1 MASECHK
8 AQNASSPPD
17 EPTMPQSERDQ
28 LSTRH
33 SIVFNTLVAFVVI
46 IGFSLVS
53 MLASLYLADAL
64 EGDAEAINQ
73 AGSLRMQAYRL
84 AFTAEHGPQ
93 ALLEERI
100 DILERTL
107 RSASLRSALHRH
119 GDTPLPGLHG
129 GVLQHWQERMRPL
142 LDAQPPRLDDYRR
155 EAPEFVSE
163 LDVFVRTLQE
173 ASEGKL
179 GVIRALQA
187 GTLFIIVL
195 IAFVLIYG
203 LHNNLATPLRS
214 LTKMAR
220 DIGKGD
226 FSGRVEI
233 PGDTEL
239 SLLARTLNQMSQEL
253 AGLYAEMEQKV
264 DDKTAALTRSNATLQ
279 LLFNSARMLY
289 SQPDDPSLMM
299 GSLLTKVQEVL
310 DTGPISLCL
319 NRSAEAGSH
328 TAMTSS
334 DLQPPDYCKLPQCEV
349 CPVNQSGRLPS
360 GEELVTFELRSGQ
373 DDLGSLRVAHPAD
386 EPLESWQTLLLTTL
400 AALFAASLSLAQ
412 LGQKQARLALMEER
426 AVIARELHDSL
437 AQALSAQKLQLARL
451 KRLMQKESGQAQLD
465 DSVQQIDRG
474 LNSAYRQ
481 LRELLTTFRIKVNE
495 PGLKPALQ
503 ATIEEFSA
511 NSGLLIEHDYQLDH
525 CPLTPN
531 EEVHCLQ
538 IIREALSNVVKHAE
552 AEHCWLRL
560 TQDDSG
566 TINVEIE
573 DDGIGIRPEEQRT
586 GHYGLI
592 ILRERA
598 NSLNGSISIGLR
610 PGGGTR
616 VHLRFPP
623 AYRHI
628 PLIQEP
634 VTHERRDNHT
644 NPAGRRPSH
653 DASGSA

>member
-1 MASECHK
+1 MASECRK

-373 DDLGSLRVAHPAD
+373 DDLGSLRVAHPAG

-400 AALFAASLSLAQ
+400 ADLFAASLSLAQ

-503 ATIEEFSA
+503 ATIEEFGA
-511 NSGLLIEHDYQLDH
+511 NSGLRIESDFQLDH

-560 TQDDSG
+560 TQDGIG

-610 PGGGTR
+610 SGGGTR

>member
-8 AQNASSPPD
+8 AQNAPSPPD
-17 EPTMPQSERDQ
+17 EPTMSQSERDQ

-195 IAFVLIYG
+195 ITFVLIYG

-373 DDLGSLRVAHPAD
+373 DDLGSRRVAHPAG

-400 AALFAASLSLAQ
+400 ADLFAASLSLAQ

-503 ATIEEFSA
+503 ATIEEFGA
-511 NSGLLIEHDYQLDH
+511 NSGLHIESDFQLDH

-560 TQDDSG
+560 TQDGIG

>member
-1 MASECHK
+1 MASECRK

-214 LTKMAR
+214 LTKLAR

-226 FSGRVEI
+226 FSGEVQI
-233 PGDTEL
+233 PGETEL
-239 SLLARTLNQMSQEL
+239 SLLARTLNQMSKEL
-253 AGLYAEMEQKV
+253 ASLYADMEQKV

-289 SQPDDPSLMM
+289 SQPDDPSQMM
-299 GSLLTKVQEVL
+299 GSLLAKMQQIL
-310 DTGPISLCL
+310 GTGPISLCL

-328 TAMTSS
+328 TAMTSR
-334 DLQPPDYCKLPQCEV
+334 DLRPPEYCKLPQCGT
-349 CPVNQSGRLPS
+349 CLVNQTGRLPS
-360 GEELVTFELRSGQ
+360 GEELISFELRSGP
-373 DDLGSLRVAHPAD
+373 DDLGSLRVAHPPGQ
-386 EPLESWQTLLLTTL
+386 PLEAWQTLLLTTL
-400 AALFAASLSLAQ
+400 ADLFAASLSLAQ

-451 KRLMQKESGQAQLD
+451 KRLMHKDSSPAQLD
-465 DSVQQIDRG
+465 DSVQQIDQG
-474 LNSAYRQ
+474 LNAAYRQ

-495 PGLKPALQ
+495 PELKPALQ
-503 ATIEEFSA
+503 ATIEEFGA
-511 NSGLLIEHDYQLDH
+511 NSGLHIESDFQLDH

-560 TQDDSG
+560 TQDGIG

>member
-1 MASECHK
+1 MGHRLTVEPNMSSTESE
-8 AQNASSPPD
+8 P
-17 EPTMPQSERDQ
+17 

-46 IGFSLVS
+46 IGVSLVS

-84 AFTAEHGPQ
+84 AFTAEHGSQ
-93 ALLEERI
+93 ALLYERI
-100 DILERTL
+100 ETLQQTL
-107 RSASLRSALHRH
+107 RSPSLRSALHRH
-119 GDTPLPGLHG
+119 DSTRLPVLHAA
-129 GVLQHWQERMRPL
+129 VSQHWEQGMRPL
-142 LDAQPPRLDDYRR
+142 LDAQPARLEEYRR
-155 EAPEFVSE
+155 EAPAFVNE
-163 LDVFVRTLQE
+163 LDTFVRTLQE

-179 GVIRALQA
+179 SVIRALQA
-187 GTLFIIVL
+187 GTLFVIVV
-195 IAFVLIYG
+195 IAFVLIYE

-214 LTKMAR
+214 LTRMAR

-226 FSGRVEI
+226 FSGQVQI

-253 AGLYAEMEQKV
+253 AGLYADMEQKV

-279 LLFNSARMLY
+279 LLFDSARMLY
-289 SQPDDPSLMM
+289 SKPDDPTQMM
-299 GSLLTKVQEVL
+299 GAQLSKVQQIL

-319 NRSAEAGSH
+319 NRSSEAGSH
-328 TAMTSS
+328 TAMTSHN
-334 DLQPPDYCKLPQCEV
+334 LRPPEYCQLPQCEA
-349 CPVNQSGRLPS
+349 CPVNQTGRLPT
-360 GEELVTFELRSGQ
+360 GEELLTFELRSGP
-373 DDLGSLRVAHPAD
+373 DELGSLRVASRTG
-386 EPLESWQTLLLTTL
+386 EPLQPWQTLPLTTL
-400 AALFAASLSLAQ
+400 ADLFAASLSLAR

-437 AQALSAQKLQLARL
+437 AQALAAQKLQLARL
-451 KRLMQKESGQAQLD
+451 KRLMQKQSDQAQLD
-465 DSVQQIDRG
+465 DSVQQIEQG

-495 PGLKPALQ
+495 PGLKPALY
-503 ATIEEFSA
+503 ATVQEFSA
-511 NSGLLIEHDYQLDH
+511 NSGLQVESDYQLDH

-538 IIREALSNVVKHAE
+538 IVREALSNVVKHAE
-552 AEHCWLRL
+552 AEHCWLSL
-560 TQDDSG
+560 TQDSVG
-566 TINVEIE
+566 TIHVKIE
-573 DDGIGIRPEEQRT
+573 DDGIGIRLEEQRA

-598 NSLNGSISIGLR
+598 NSLNGTINIGRR
-610 PGGGTR
+610 PAGGTL
-616 VHLRFPP
+616 VYLRFPP

-628 PLIQEP
+628 SPE
-634 VTHERRDNHT
+634 TGTGH
-644 NPAGRRPSH
+644 A
-653 DASGSA
+653 

>member
-1 MASECHK
+1 MPNSE
-8 AQNASSPPD
+8 N
-17 EPTMPQSERDQ
+17 EQ
-28 LSTRH
+28 LATRH

-46 IGFSLVS
+46 IGFALVS
-53 MLASLYLADAL
+53 MLGSLYLADAL
-64 EGDAEAINQ
+64 EGDAEAMNQ

-93 ALLEERI
+93 DLLAERI
-100 DILERTL
+100 ETLERTL

-119 GDTPLPGLHG
+119 GDTPLPGLHA
-129 GVLQHWQERMRPL
+129 GVMQHWQERMRPL
-142 LDAQPPRLDDYRR
+142 LDAQPAQLDDYRQ

-187 GTLFIIVL
+187 GTLFVIVL

-203 LHNNLATPLRS
+203 LHNNLASPLRS
-214 LTKMAR
+214 LTRMAR

-226 FSGRVEI
+226 FSGQVQI

-373 DDLGSLRVAHPAD
+373 DDLGSLRVAHPAG

-400 AALFAASLSLAQ
+400 ADLFAASLSLAQ

-503 ATIEEFSA
+503 ATIEEFGA
-511 NSGLLIEHDYQLDH
+511 NSGLHIESDFQLDH

-560 TQDDSG
+560 TQDGIG

>member
-1 MASECHK
+1 MGHRLTVEPNMSSTESE
-8 AQNASSPPD
+8 P
-17 EPTMPQSERDQ
+17 

-46 IGFSLVS
+46 IGVSLVS

-84 AFTAEHGPQ
+84 AFTAEHGSQ
-93 ALLEERI
+93 ALLYERI
-100 DILERTL
+100 ETLQQTL
-107 RSASLRSALHRH
+107 RSPSLRSALHRH
-119 GDTPLPGLHG
+119 DGTHLPVLHAA
-129 GVLQHWQERMRPL
+129 VSLHWEQGMRPL
-142 LDAQPPRLDDYRR
+142 LDAQPARLEEYRR
-155 EAPEFVSE
+155 EAPAFVNE
-163 LDVFVRTLQE
+163 LDTFVRTLQE

-179 GVIRALQA
+179 SVIRALQA
-187 GTLFIIVL
+187 GTLFVIVV

-214 LTKMAR
+214 LTRMAR

-226 FSGRVEI
+226 FSGQVQI

-253 AGLYAEMEQKV
+253 AGLYADMEQKV

-279 LLFNSARMLY
+279 LLFDSARMLY
-289 SQPDDPSLMM
+289 SKPDDPTQMM
-299 GSLLTKVQEVL
+299 GAQLSKVQQIL

-328 TAMTSS
+328 TAMTSHN
-334 DLQPPDYCKLPQCEV
+334 LQPPEYCQLPQCEA
-349 CPVNQSGRLPS
+349 CPVNQTGRLPT
-360 GEELVTFELRSGQ
+360 GEELLTFELRSGP
-373 DDLGSLRVAHPAD
+373 DELGSLRVASRTG
-386 EPLESWQTLLLTTL
+386 EPLQPWQTLPLTTL
-400 AALFAASLSLAQ
+400 ADLFAASLSLAR

-437 AQALSAQKLQLARL
+437 AQALAAQKLQLARL
-451 KRLMQKESGQAQLD
+451 KRLMQKQSDQAQLD
-465 DSVQQIDRG
+465 DSVQQIEQG

-495 PGLKPALQ
+495 PGLKPALY
-503 ATIEEFSA
+503 ATVQEFSA
-511 NSGLLIEHDYQLDH
+511 NSGLQVESDYQLDH

-538 IIREALSNVVKHAE
+538 IVREALSNVVKHAE
-552 AEHCWLRL
+552 AEHCWLSL
-560 TQDDSG
+560 TQDSVG
-566 TINVEIE
+566 TIHVKIE
-573 DDGIGIRPEEQRT
+573 DDGVGIRLEEQRA

-598 NSLNGSISIGLR
+598 NSLNGTINIGRR
-610 PGGGTR
+610 PAGGTL
-616 VHLRFPP
+616 VYLRFPP

-628 PLIQEP
+628 SPE
-634 VTHERRDNHT
+634 TGTGH
-644 NPAGRRPSH
+644 A
-653 DASGSA
+653 

>member
-1 MASECHK
+1 MASECRK
-8 AQNASSPPD
+8 AQNAPSPPD
-17 EPTMPQSERDQ
+17 EPTMSQSERDQ

-373 DDLGSLRVAHPAD
+373 DDLGSLRVAHPAG

-400 AALFAASLSLAQ
+400 ADLFAASLSLAQ

-503 ATIEEFSA
+503 ATMEEFGD
-511 NSGLLIEHDYQLDH
+511 NSGLHIESDFQLDH

-560 TQDDSG
+560 TQDGIG

>member
-400 AALFAASLSLAQ
+400 ADLFAASLSLAQ

-465 DSVQQIDRG
+465 DSVQQMIRG
-474 LNSAYRQ
+474 SMRPTASCASCSPPSASRSTS
-481 LRELLTTFRIKVNE
+481 R
-495 PGLKPALQ
+495 G
-503 ATIEEFSA
+503 
-511 NSGLLIEHDYQLDH
+511 
-525 CPLTPN
+525 
-531 EEVHCLQ
+531 
-538 IIREALSNVVKHAE
+538 
-552 AEHCWLRL
+552 
-560 TQDDSG
+560 
-566 TINVEIE
+566 
-573 DDGIGIRPEEQRT
+573 
-586 GHYGLI
+586 
-592 ILRERA
+592 
-598 NSLNGSISIGLR
+598 
-610 PGGGTR
+610 
-616 VHLRFPP
+616 
-623 AYRHI
+623 
-628 PLIQEP
+628 
-634 VTHERRDNHT
+634 
-644 NPAGRRPSH
+644 
-653 DASGSA
+653 

>member
-1 MASECHK
+1 MSSTESE
-8 AQNASSPPD
+8 P
-17 EPTMPQSERDQ
+17 

-46 IGFSLVS
+46 IGVSLVS
-53 MLASLYLADAL
+53 MLANLYLADAL

-84 AFTAEHGPQ
+84 AFTAEYGSQ
-93 ALLEERI
+93 ALLYERI
-100 DILERTL
+100 ETLQQTL

-119 GDTPLPGLHG
+119 ASTRLPALHAA
-129 GVLQHWQERMRPL
+129 VSQHWEQGMRPL
-142 LDAQPPRLDDYRR
+142 LDARPARLEDYRR
-155 EAPEFVSE
+155 EAPAFVNE
-163 LDVFVRTLQE
+163 LDTFVRTLQE

-179 GVIRALQA
+179 SVIRALQA
-187 GTLFIIVL
+187 GTLFVIVL

-226 FSGRVEI
+226 FSGQVQI

-253 AGLYAEMEQKV
+253 ASLYAEMEQKV

-279 LLFNSARMLY
+279 LLFDSARMLY
-289 SQPDDPSLMM
+289 SKPDDPTQMM
-299 GSLLTKVQEVL
+299 GAQLNKVAHIL

-319 NRSAEAGSH
+319 NRSAETGSH
-328 TAMTSS
+328 TAMTSH
-334 DLQPPDYCKLPQCEV
+334 DLQPPEYCQLPQCDS
-349 CPVNQSGRLPS
+349 CPVNQTGRLPT
-360 GEELVTFELRSGQ
+360 GEELLTFELRSGP
-373 DDLGSLRVAHPAD
+373 DDLGSLRVACRAG
-386 EPLESWQTLLLTTL
+386 ESLQPWQTLPLTTL
-400 AALFAASLSLAQ
+400 ADLFAASLSLAQ

-437 AQALSAQKLQLARL
+437 AQALAAQKLQLARL
-451 KRLMQKESGQAQLD
+451 KRLMQKQSDQAQLD
-465 DSVQQIDRG
+465 DSVQQIDQG
-474 LNSAYRQ
+474 LNAAYRQ

-495 PGLKPALQ
+495 PGLKPALY
-503 ATIEEFSA
+503 ATIQEFSA
-511 NSGLLIEHDYQLDH
+511 NSGLQVESDYQLDH

-538 IIREALSNVVKHAE
+538 IVREALSNVVKHAE
-552 AEHCWLRL
+552 AEHCWLSL
-560 TQDDSG
+560 TQDGTG
-566 TINVEIE
+566 TIHVKIE
-573 DDGIGIRPEEQRT
+573 DDGIGIRPEEQRA

-598 NSLNGSISIGLR
+598 NSLNGTINIGRR
-610 PGGGTR
+610 PAGGTL
-616 VHLRFPP
+616 VYLRFPP

-628 PLIQEP
+628 SP
-634 VTHERRDNHT
+634 VTGTCH
-644 NPAGRRPSH
+644 A
-653 DASGSA
+653 

>member
-1 MASECHK
+1 MASECRK

-373 DDLGSLRVAHPAD
+373 DDLGSLRVAHPAG

-400 AALFAASLSLAQ
+400 ADLFAASLSLAQ

-465 DSVQQIDRG
+465 DSVQQMIRG
-474 LNSAYRQ
+474 SMRPTASCASCSPPSASRSTNRGSSRHYRPPS
-481 LRELLTTFRIKVNE
+481 RSSAPTPGCTSRATSSWTT
-495 PGLKPALQ
+495 A
-503 ATIEEFSA
+503 
-511 NSGLLIEHDYQLDH
+511 H
-525 CPLTPN
+525 
-531 EEVHCLQ
+531 
-538 IIREALSNVVKHAE
+538 
-552 AEHCWLRL
+552 
-560 TQDDSG
+560 
-566 TINVEIE
+566 
-573 DDGIGIRPEEQRT
+573 
-586 GHYGLI
+586 
-592 ILRERA
+592 
-598 NSLNGSISIGLR
+598 
-610 PGGGTR
+610 
-616 VHLRFPP
+616 
-623 AYRHI
+623 
-628 PLIQEP
+628 
-634 VTHERRDNHT
+634 
-644 NPAGRRPSH
+644 
-653 DASGSA
+653 

>member
-1 MASECHK
+1 MASECRK

-373 DDLGSLRVAHPAD
+373 DDLGSLRVAHPAG

-400 AALFAASLSLAQ
+400 ADLFAASLSLAQ

-481 LRELLTTFRIKVNE
+481 LRE
-495 PGLKPALQ
+495 PALQ
-503 ATIEEFSA
+503 ATIEEFGA
-511 NSGLLIEHDYQLDH
+511 NSGLHIESDFQLDH

-560 TQDDSG
+560 TQDGIG

>member
-214 LTKMAR
+214 LTKLAR

-226 FSGRVEI
+226 FSGEVQI
-233 PGDTEL
+233 PGETEL
-239 SLLARTLNQMSQEL
+239 SLLARTLNQMSKEL
-253 AGLYAEMEQKV
+253 ASLYADMEQKV

-289 SQPDDPSLMM
+289 SQPDDPSQMM
-299 GSLLTKVQEVL
+299 GSLLAKMQQIL
-310 DTGPISLCL
+310 GTGPISLCL

-328 TAMTSS
+328 TAMTSR
-334 DLQPPDYCKLPQCEV
+334 DLRPPEYCKLPQCGT
-349 CPVNQSGRLPS
+349 CLVNQTGRLPS
-360 GEELVTFELRSGQ
+360 GEELISFELRSGP
-373 DDLGSLRVAHPAD
+373 DDLGSLRVAHPPGQ
-386 EPLESWQTLLLTTL
+386 PLEAWQTLLLTTL
-400 AALFAASLSLAQ
+400 ADLFAASLSLAQ

-451 KRLMQKESGQAQLD
+451 KRLMHKDSSPAQLD
-465 DSVQQIDRG
+465 DSVQQIDQG
-474 LNSAYRQ
+474 LNAAYRQ

-495 PGLKPALQ
+495 PELKPALQ
-503 ATIEEFSA
+503 ATIEEFGA
-511 NSGLLIEHDYQLDH
+511 NSGLHIESDFQLDH

-566 TINVEIE
+566 TIHVRIE
-573 DDGIGIRPEEQRT
+573 DDGIGIEPEGQRA

-592 ILRERA
+592 ILQERA
-598 NSLNGSISIGLR
+598 SSLNGRISIDRR
-610 PGGGTR
+610 PGGGTL
-616 VHLRFPP
+616 VHLAFPP
-623 AYRHI
+623 VYRNI
-628 PLIQEP
+628 PVKQEP
-634 VTHERRDNHT
+634 VTHERRNYHT
-644 NPAGRRPSH
+644 NPAGGRPSH
-653 DASGSA
+653 DASGPT

>member
-1 MASECHK
+1 MRYRPSDD
-8 AQNASSPPD
+8 S
-17 EPTMPQSERDQ
+17 TMSLPENEQ

-84 AFTAEHGPQ
+84 AFTAEQGPQ
-93 ALLEERI
+93 RLLEERI
-100 DILERTL
+100 ATLEQTL
-107 RSASLRSALHRH
+107 LSASLRSALHRH
-119 GDTPLPGLHG
+119 GSTQLPALHA
-129 GVLQHWQERMRPL
+129 GVLQHWQARMRPL
-142 LDAQPPRLDDYRR
+142 LDAQPARLQEYRR
-155 EAPEFVSE
+155 EAPAFVSE
-163 LDVFVRTLQE
+163 LDGFVRTLQE

-179 GVIRALQA
+179 GVIRAMQA

-220 DIGKGD
+220 DVGKGD
-226 FSGRVEI
+226 FSGQVQI
-233 PGDTEL
+233 PGETEL

-253 AGLYAEMEQKV
+253 ASLYADMEQKV
-264 DDKTAALTRSNATLQ
+264 DEKTAALTRSNATLQ

-289 SQPDDPSLMM
+289 SQPDDPAHMM
-299 GSLLTKVQEVL
+299 GSLLHKVQQIL
-310 DTGPISLCL
+310 GTGPISLCL

-328 TAMTSS
+328 TAMTSR
-334 DLQPPDYCKLPQCEV
+334 DLLPPEYCKLPQCDA
-349 CPVNQSGRLPS
+349 CLVNQSARLPS

-373 DDLGSLRVAHPAD
+373 DDLGSLRVAHPPGA
-386 EPLESWQTLLLTTL
+386 PLEAWQTLLLTTL
-400 AALFAASLSLAQ
+400 ADLFAASLSLAQ
-412 LGQKQARLALMEER
+412 LGPKQARLALMEER

-451 KRLMQKESGQAQLD
+451 KRLMQKDSSQTQLD
-465 DSVQQIDRG
+465 DSVQQIDQG
-474 LNSAYRQ
+474 LNAAYRQ

-495 PGLKPALQ
+495 PGLRPALQ
-503 ATIEEFSA
+503 ATVEEFGA
-511 NSGLLIEHDYQLDH
+511 NSGLQIDIDYRLDH

-531 EEVHCLQ
+531 EEVHGLQ
-538 IIREALSNVVKHAE
+538 IVREALSNVVKHAE
-552 AEHCWLRL
+552 ANHCWLNL
-560 TQDDSG
+560 TQDGNG
-566 TINVEIE
+566 TIHVKVE
-573 DDGIGIRPEEQRT
+573 DDGIGIRPEEQRA

-592 ILRERA
+592 ILQERA
-598 NSLNGSISIGLR
+598 SSLNGTISIGLR

-628 PLIQEP
+628 PLKQEP
-634 VTHERRDNHT
+634 APHERRDNHT

>member
-360 GEELVTFELRSGQ
+360 GEELVTFELRSGT
-373 DDLGSLRVAHPAD
+373 GRSR
-386 EPLESWQTLLLTTL
+386 L
-400 AALFAASLSLAQ
+400 AA
-412 LGQKQARLALMEER
+412 
-426 AVIARELHDSL
+426 
-437 AQALSAQKLQLARL
+437 
-451 KRLMQKESGQAQLD
+451 
-465 DSVQQIDRG
+465 
-474 LNSAYRQ
+474 
-481 LRELLTTFRIKVNE
+481 
-495 PGLKPALQ
+495 
-503 ATIEEFSA
+503 
-511 NSGLLIEHDYQLDH
+511 
-525 CPLTPN
+525 
-531 EEVHCLQ
+531 
-538 IIREALSNVVKHAE
+538 
-552 AEHCWLRL
+552 
-560 TQDDSG
+560 
-566 TINVEIE
+566 
-573 DDGIGIRPEEQRT
+573 
-586 GHYGLI
+586 
-592 ILRERA
+592 
-598 NSLNGSISIGLR
+598 
-610 PGGGTR
+610 
-616 VHLRFPP
+616 
-623 AYRHI
+623 
-628 PLIQEP
+628 
-634 VTHERRDNHT
+634 
-644 NPAGRRPSH
+644 RRPSRRRAAGVLADPAADDIGRSVRRFPESGAAGAETGPTGADGRTRGDRPRAARFAGPGAVRAEAATGASEAA
-653 DASGSA
+653 DAEGKRSGAAG

>member
-1 MASECHK
+1 M
-8 AQNASSPPD
+8 
-17 EPTMPQSERDQ
+17 
-28 LSTRH
+28 
-33 SIVFNTLVAFVVI
+33 
-46 IGFSLVS
+46 
-53 MLASLYLADAL
+53 
-64 EGDAEAINQ
+64 
-73 AGSLRMQAYRL
+73 
-84 AFTAEHGPQ
+84 
-93 ALLEERI
+93 
-100 DILERTL
+100 
-107 RSASLRSALHRH
+107 
-119 GDTPLPGLHG
+119 
-129 GVLQHWQERMRPL
+129 
-142 LDAQPPRLDDYRR
+142 
-155 EAPEFVSE
+155 
-163 LDVFVRTLQE
+163 
-173 ASEGKL
+173 
-179 GVIRALQA
+179 
-187 GTLFIIVL
+187 
-195 IAFVLIYG
+195 
-203 LHNNLATPLRS
+203 
-214 LTKMAR
+214 
-220 DIGKGD
+220 
-226 FSGRVEI
+226 EI

-319 NRSAEAGSH
+319 NRSAEGRQPH
-328 TAMTSS
+328 GD
-334 DLQPPDYCKLPQCEV
+334 DLQRPAAAGLLQAASVRGVPGQPERATAQRK
-349 CPVNQSGRLPS
+349 
-360 GEELVTFELRSGQ
+360 ELVTFELRSGQ
-373 DDLGSLRVAHPAD
+373 DDLGSLRVAHPAG

-400 AALFAASLSLAQ
+400 ADLFAASLSLAQ

-503 ATIEEFSA
+503 ATIEEFGA
-511 NSGLLIEHDYQLDH
+511 NSGLHIESDFQLDH

-560 TQDDSG
+560 IQDGIG

-628 PLIQEP
+628 P
-634 VTHERRDNHT
+634 
-644 NPAGRRPSH
+644 
-653 DASGSA
+653 

>member
-1 MASECHK
+1 MRHRPTVEPNMPSTESE
-8 AQNASSPPD
+8 P
-17 EPTMPQSERDQ
+17 

-46 IGFSLVS
+46 IGVSLLS
-53 MLASLYLADAL
+53 MLANLYLADAL

-84 AFTAEHGPQ
+84 AFTAEHGSQ
-93 ALLEERI
+93 ALLYERI
-100 DILERTL
+100 ETLQQTL

-119 GDTPLPGLHG
+119 GSTRLPALHAA
-129 GVLQHWQERMRPL
+129 VSQHWEQDMRPL
-142 LDAQPPRLDDYRR
+142 LDAQPARLEDYRR
-155 EAPEFVSE
+155 EAPAFVSE
-163 LDVFVRTLQE
+163 LDAFVRTLQE

-179 GVIRALQA
+179 SVIRALQA
-187 GTLFIIVL
+187 STLFVIVL

-226 FSGRVEI
+226 FSGQVQI

-253 AGLYAEMEQKV
+253 ASLYAQMEQKV

-279 LLFNSARMLY
+279 LLFDSARLLY
-289 SQPDDPSLMM
+289 SKPDDPTQMM
-299 GSLLTKVQEVL
+299 GAQLNKVQQVL

-328 TAMTSS
+328 TAMTSH
-334 DLQPPDYCKLPQCEV
+334 DLQPPEYCQLPQCDA

-360 GEELVTFELRSGQ
+360 GEKLLTFELRSGP
-373 DDLGSLRVAHPAD
+373 DDLGSLRVAYRAG
-386 EPLESWQTLLLTTL
+386 EPLQPWQTLPLTTL
-400 AALFAASLSLAQ
+400 ADLFAASLSLAQ
-412 LGQKQARLALMEER
+412 SGQKQARLALMEER

-437 AQALSAQKLQLARL
+437 AQALAAQKLQLARL
-451 KRLMQKESGQAQLD
+451 KRLMQKQSDQAQLD
-465 DSVQQIDRG
+465 DSVQQIDQG
-474 LNSAYRQ
+474 LNAAYRQ

-495 PGLKPALQ
+495 PGLKPALY

-511 NSGLLIEHDYQLDH
+511 NSGLQVESDYQLDH

-538 IIREALSNVVKHAE
+538 IVREALSNVVKHAE
-552 AEHCWLRL
+552 AEHCWLSL
-560 TQDDSG
+560 TQDSIG
-566 TINVEIE
+566 TIHVRIE
-573 DDGIGIRPEEQRT
+573 DDGIGINPEEQRA

-598 NSLNGSISIGLR
+598 NSLNGTINIGRR
-610 PGGGTR
+610 PAGGTL
-616 VHLRFPP
+616 VYLRFPP

-628 PLIQEP
+628 SPEP
-634 VTHERRDNHT
+634 GTCH
-644 NPAGRRPSH
+644 A
-653 DASGSA
+653 

>member
-1 MASECHK
+1 MPNSE
-8 AQNASSPPD
+8 N
-17 EPTMPQSERDQ
+17 EQ
-28 LSTRH
+28 LATRH

-46 IGFSLVS
+46 IGFALVS
-53 MLASLYLADAL
+53 MLGSLYLADAL

-84 AFTAEHGPQ
+84 SFTAEHGPQ
-93 ALLEERI
+93 ELLDERI
-100 DILERTL
+100 QILESTL

-119 GDTPLPGLHG
+119 GNTSLPALHAS
-129 GVLQHWQERMRPL
+129 VLQHWEERMRPL
-142 LDAQPPRLDDYRR
+142 LAAQPALVSDYRQ

-187 GTLFIIVL
+187 GTLFVIVV

-220 DIGKGD
+220 DIGQGD
-226 FSGRVEI
+226 FSGQVQI
-233 PGDTEL
+233 AGDTEL
-239 SLLARTLNQMSQEL
+239 SLLARTLNQMSGEL
-253 AGLYAEMEQKV
+253 ASLYADMEHKV
-264 DDKTAALTRSNATLQ
+264 DEKTAELTRSNATLQ

-289 SQPDDPSLMM
+289 SQPDDPTYMM
-299 GSLLTKVQEVL
+299 GSLLDKVQQVIG
-310 DTGPISLCL
+310 TGPITLCL
-319 NRSAEAGSH
+319 NRSAESGSH
-328 TAMTSS
+328 TAMTSC
-334 DLQPPDYCKLPQCEV
+334 DQLPPDYCKLPDCDA
-349 CPVNQSGRLPS
+349 CPVNSTGLLPT
-360 GEELVTFELRSGQ
+360 GEELVSFELRSGH
-373 DDLGSLRVAHPAD
+373 DDLGSLRVGHPAG
-386 EPLESWQTLLLTTL
+386 EPLEAWQMLLLTTL
-400 AALFAASLSLAQ
+400 ADLFAASLSLAQ
-412 LGQKQARLALMEER
+412 LGQQQARLALMEER

-451 KRLMQKESGQAQLD
+451 KRLIQKDSSQPQLE
-465 DSVQQIDRG
+465 DSIQQIDRG

-481 LRELLTTFRIKVNE
+481 LRELLTPFRIKVNE
-495 PGLKPALQ
+495 PGLKPALL
-503 ATIEEFSA
+503 ATIDEFGA
-511 NSGLLIEHDYQLDH
+511 NSGVQIENDYQLDH

-552 AEHCWLRL
+552 ASHCWLSL
-560 TQDDSG
+560 TQDNIG
-566 TINVEIE
+566 TIHVKIE
-573 DDGIGIRPEEQRT
+573 DDGVGISPEVQRA

-598 NSLNGSISIGLR
+598 NSLNGNISIGLR
-610 PGGGTR
+610 PGGGTS

-628 PLIQEP
+628 PLKQEP
-634 VTHERRDNHT
+634 APHERRDHH
-644 NPAGRRPSH
+644 PDFGSRRPSH
-653 DASGSA
+653 DASGTA